1 MPEVQRDMNQETG
14 LDRALMV
21 DGNAVAG
28 LLCEIFAME
37 ATTGEVQCVS
47 CGRRGEIGS
56 LFAFTQAPG
65 VVLRCPHC
73 ENIVIRIVKTA
84 GAVYVDARGA
94 AYLRLDNPSGG

>member
-65 VVLRCPHC
+65 VVLRCPRC
-73 ENIVIRIVKTA
+73 ENIVIRIVQTP
-84 GAVYVDARGA
+84 GAIYLDARGVT
-94 AYLRLDNPSGG
+94 YLRLEKLSRG